1 MANLKAKVRGN
12 PPISSVIGNP
22 NQIIAQT
29 LKIGNVALADL
40 TDVDSSGLSDG
51 AVIQYNSSSSK
62 FQMKTNIDGANLTIT
77 GGTY

>member
-29 LKIGNVALADL
+29 LKIGNVALSDL
-40 TDVDSSGLSDG
+40 TDVDS
-51 AVIQYNSSSSK
+51 
-62 FQMKTNIDGANLTIT
+62 
-77 GGTY
+77 

>member
-1 MANLKAKVRGN
+1 MANLKAKIRGN
-12 PPISSVIGNP
+12 PNK
-22 NQIIAQT
+22 IIAQT

-77 GGTY
+77 GGTYQYG

>member
-12 PPISSVIGNP
+12 PNK
-22 NQIIAQT
+22 IIAQT

-51 AVIQYNSSSSK
+51 AVIQYNDASNK
-62 FQMKTNIDGANLTIT
+62 FVMKTIIDGQNLTIT

>member
-12 PPISSVIGNP
+12 PNK
-22 NQIIAQT
+22 IIAQT

-51 AVIQYNSSSSK
+51 AVIQINGTTNK
-62 FQMKTNIDGANLTIT
+62 FAMKTIIDGA
-77 GGTY
+77 

>member
-12 PPISSVIGNP
+12 PNK
-22 NQIIAQT
+22 IIAQT

-62 FQMKTNIDGANLTIT
+62 LQLKTNIDGANLTIT

>member
-12 PPISSVIGNP
+12 PNKIV
-22 NQIIAQT
+22 AQT

-40 TDVDSSGLSDG
+40 TDVDSSGQTDG
-51 AVIQYNSSSSK
+51 AIIQYNGSTNK
-62 FQMKTNIDGANLTIT
+62 FVMKTNIDGQNLTIT

>member
-12 PPISSVIGNP
+12 PNK
-22 NQIIAQT
+22 IIAQT

-51 AVIQYNSSSSK
+51 AVIQYNGTIFSAVI
-62 FQMKTNIDGANLTIT
+62 TNS
-77 GGTY
+77 

>member
-12 PPISSVIGNP
+12 PNK
-22 NQIIAQT
+22 IIAQT

-51 AVIQYNSSSSK
+51 AVIQYNGTTNK
-62 FQMKTNIDGANLTIT
+62 FAMKTIIDGANLTIT
-77 GGTY
+77 GGTYQYG

>member
-12 PPISSVIGNP
+12 PNK
-22 NQIIAQT
+22 IIAQT

-62 FQMKTNIDGANLTIT
+62 LSLIHI
-77 GGTY
+77 

>member
-12 PPISSVIGNP
+12 P
-22 NQIIAQT
+22 QKIIAQT

-40 TDVDSSGLSDG
+40 TDVDSSGQTDG
-51 AVIQYNSSSSK
+51 AIIQYNGTTNK
-62 FQMKTNIDGANLTIT
+62 FVMKTNLDGQNLTIT

>member
-1 MANLKAKVRGN
+1 MANLKAKIRGN
-12 PPISSVIGNP
+12 PNK
-22 NQIIAQT
+22 IIAQT

-51 AVIQYNSSSSK
+51 AVIQYNSASSK

>member
-12 PPISSVIGNP
+12 PNK
-22 NQIIAQT
+22 IIAQT

-51 AVIQYNSSSSK
+51 AVIQYNSTSSK

>member
-1 MANLKAKVRGN
+1 MANLKAKIRGN
-12 PPISSVIGNP
+12 PNK
-22 NQIIAQT
+22 IIAQT

>member
-12 PPISSVIGNP
+12 PNK
-22 NQIIAQT
+22 IIAQT

>member
-12 PPISSVIGNP
+12 PNKIV
-22 NQIIAQT
+22 AQT

-40 TDVDSSGLSDG
+40 TDVDSSGQTDG
-51 AVIQYNSSSSK
+51 AIIQYNGSTNK
-62 FQMKTNIDGANLTIT
+62 FVMKTNIDGNNLTIT

>member
-12 PPISSVIGNP
+12 PNK
-22 NQIIAQT
+22 IIAQT

-77 GGTY
+77 GGTYQYG

>member
-12 PPISSVIGNP
+12 PNK
-22 NQIIAQT
+22 IIAQT

-51 AVIQYNSSSSK
+51 AVIQYNDSSNK
-62 FQMKTNIDGANLTIT
+62 FVMKTVIDGQNLTIT

>member
-12 PPISSVIGNP
+12 PNK
-22 NQIIAQT
+22 IIAQT

-40 TDVDSSGLSDG
+40 TDVDSSGQTDG
-51 AVIQYNSSSSK
+51 AVIQYNGTTNK
-62 FQMKTNIDGANLTIT
+62 FVMKTIIDGQNLTIT